1 MFSITI
7 KNSLGFPEDSVVNN
21 PPANAG
27 EAGDAGLTAG
37 SGRSLKKETATPS
50 RILDYG
56 AQYILSEQIEGWMRS
71 EGRSRCLD
79 DNSGSNYYY

>member
-27 EAGDAGLTAG
+27 EAGDAGSTTG

-50 RILDYG
+50 RILDWKIPWTEEY
-56 AQYILSEQIEGWMRS
+56 
-71 EGRSRCLD
+71 SRLQSMGLQRVGH
-79 DNSGSNYYY
+79 N